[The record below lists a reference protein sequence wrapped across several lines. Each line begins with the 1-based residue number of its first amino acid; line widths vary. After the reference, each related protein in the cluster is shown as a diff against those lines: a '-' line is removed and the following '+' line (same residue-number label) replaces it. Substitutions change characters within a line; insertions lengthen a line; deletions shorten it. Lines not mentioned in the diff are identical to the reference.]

1 MAGNRRNRL
10 PIQGK
15 RSKVEI
21 DDSAGKDKSINGFFE
36 SAISPE
42 EKKDDNE
49 GRERALM
56 PSNNDL
62 SPPLSPERGME
73 KQPARA
79 PQENV
84 RLSLLGQKHDSFET
98 GVEED
103 RHVGA
108 PRISKWTSPSDL
120 SRVST
125 LPPTPG
131 AGLQKQAEIA
141 EDVELL
147 RHAGAEDELH
157 ENPMVEEPEDFPQ
170 PDDDDDGDDLA
181 PPIMDDDDDE
191 SRAEEQGTEEH
202 LQAEKKLSD
211 TESENNDEDGEKEA
225 AGIELAPEDDENE
238 MVEEEEEEEEE
249 QPKKRRG
256 RKKKARVSFDS
267 EEQTPARKPRKKR
280 AKRGPFSPK
289 GIPAGNHGFYKIPI
303 VEASPDDAG
312 GLRRSKRMRTKPLE
326 FWRNEYVEY
335 QPASPS
341 FVEECGDIPVP
352 ANLVYAEETP
362 YRKRKESKKPKATTK
377 SKKAKAKAGKRKKY
391 DDIYDDDDDDDDET
405 FDATEL
411 KKEYKNTLK
420 DGELANIWDAGLA
433 DIDEQRIIARS
444 ARLKAVANFLV
455 PIDDMPP
462 EEARQVGKAAQ
473 AFNTQGDASGERT
486 GFIMGNLT
494 LPPGG
499 KKQAESVGPCVQ
511 TFTVFSGQ
519 KQSLELVFAHPDC
532 DEAVIDDRT
541 AQRYLLGPGD
551 LFYIP
556 PGNTYRLQNH
566 SEKTPCKLTWTI
578 IRPREHFLPGAM
590 GNEEDV
596 RSFGDDI

>member
-249 QPKKRRG
+249 DTLSEDGSSAGEWVTPENLHRFGVGVEPDAGVRVTCATADYSVQNVLLQMGITPMTFDGYAVRSVKMWGLVCRACFFFTRESQKVFCPKCG
-256 RKKKARVSFDS
+256 HDTLVRV
-267 EEQTPARKPRKKR
+267 
-280 AKRGPFSPK
+280 
-289 GIPAGNHGFYKIPI
+289 PI
-303 VEASPDDAG
+303 VVDAEG
-312 GLRRSKRMRTKPLE
+312 RPVALNQGRRLRRK
-326 FWRNEYVEY
+326 
-335 QPASPS
+335 
-341 FVEECGDIPVP
+341 G
-352 ANLVYAEETP
+352 
-362 YRKRKESKKPKATTK
+362 
-377 SKKAKAKAGKRKKY
+377 
-391 DDIYDDDDDDDDET
+391 
-405 FDATEL
+405 
-411 KKEYKNTLK
+411 
-420 DGELANIWDAGLA
+420 
-433 DIDEQRIIARS
+433 
-444 ARLKAVANFLV
+444 
-455 PIDDMPP
+455 
-462 EEARQVGKAAQ
+462 
-473 AFNTQGDASGERT
+473 
-486 GFIMGNLT
+486 
-494 LPPGG
+494 
-499 KKQAESVGPCVQ
+499 
-511 TFTVFSGQ
+511 TVFSMPKPEGGRGWKPILAEDEMKIGGRDREQRRLENLYSKERMARDPFNEDNGARGWYQRGTTNTGKVLVGGAPRIHAGWGRRNPNANNFGGFRGQ
-519 KQSLELVFAHPDC
+519 KK
-532 DEAVIDDRT
+532 R
-541 AQRYLLGPGD
+541 
-551 LFYIP
+551 
-556 PGNTYRLQNH
+556 
-566 SEKTPCKLTWTI
+566 
-578 IRPREHFLPGAM
+578 
-590 GNEEDV
+590 
-596 RSFGDDI
+596 